1 MPPSLGL
8 REMSV
13 FMVEDLEV
21 ECRILCALA
30 AGLVETPNSGGV
42 GSWIKL
48 ECLTEVRCL
57 ASLVDVD
64 AEAVVGT
71 FLSWVRYSR
80 SAGPEFLGYGA
91 DVRAPMCL
99 PLDHRDSRGSQVLR
113 CGRGSPAAPGPGS
126 LSMQR
131 AAASLPVS
139 NVWNRRWDDYV
150 RLRRMLEACSAV
162 RKHVQL
168 IVSQVHV
175 VDA

>member
-30 AGLVETPNSGGV
+30 SGLVETPNSGGV

-99 PLDHRDSRGSQVLR
+99 PLDHRDS
-113 CGRGSPAAPGPGS
+113 
-126 LSMQR
+126 
-131 AAASLPVS
+131 VS
-139 NVWNRRWDDYV
+139 NVWNRRWGDYV
-150 RLRRMLEACSAV
+150 RLRRMPDACSAV